1 MDKRFFLAL
10 LLTAIVI
17 IVPPMFFDMGA
28 RRPAPV
34 ADTTSRAAVRPDSI
48 PAAAAPA
55 RPAAAANQATPSPV
69 TTPGPATTAGQPTT
83 TALPSVAAETT
94 TVRTRLSRYVFSSQG
109 AAPISVVLDSYP
121 SRRPTTADPKMVRG
135 GYQEPAELLPQRG
148 ALARYRL
155 ALGRDTIALDTVS
168 LRAEV
173 KQGASGPTVSYSGS
187 VAGRPVT
194 LNYAVVPDSFLMH
207 VTANVVGA
215 PPGSALFIGLPRT
228 LRSNEPDTLEDIGHL
243 AVSYRLSSGD
253 IESVGFS
260 KLDSAEVRAEARP
273 THWVA
278 TRNKYF
284 LVAYRVSA
292 STPFSAVQIQGGR
305 RSDEVA
311 NDINAGALLPLG
323 ADGRASFDI
332 YAGPQDFER
341 LQKLGSDLDQVNPYG
356 GFMRGMVQ
364 PFAVIVMRALLWI
377 KHTTQLNYGWVLVL
391 FGVIVRLALW
401 PLNQGAMRT
410 SLKMQR
416 LQPELQALQKRYSD
430 DPRKQQEA
438 IMKVY
443 KDHGMSP
450 LSPLMGCLPMLLPMP
465 ILFALYFVF
474 QNTIE
479 FRGVPFLW
487 LPDISLKDPYY
498 ITPLL
503 MGISMFVMT
512 WIGSRNM
519 PPNPQAK
526 MMMYMMPIMLTVL
539 FLNFASGLN
548 LYYAVQNV
556 AAIPQQWLLARERA
570 KEPTPAPTVRAAVP
584 APAQKR
590 RT

>member
-17 IVPPMFFDMGA
+17 VAPPLFFNRGT
-28 RRPAPV
+28 RPP
-34 ADTTSRAAVRPDSI
+34 AAVVDSSTLK
-48 PAAAAPA
+48 PSRLDSTTTVPTAPSAA
-55 RPAAAANQATPSPV
+55 TMSP
-69 TTPGPATTAGQPTT
+69 PTTAPSMQTGVNTT
-83 TALPSVAAETT
+83 TVPVETT
-94 TVRTRLSRYVFSSQG
+94 TVHTRRSRYAFSSQG
-109 AAPISVVLDSYP
+109 GVPISVVLDSYP
-121 SRRPTTADPKMVRG
+121 SRRPTSGDPKAIRRENR
-135 GYQEPAELLPQRG
+135 EPSQLLPSH
-148 ALARYRL
+148 ASLARYRL
-155 ALGRDTIALDTVS
+155 ALGRDTIALDTVP
-168 LRAEV
+168 LRPQV
-173 KQGASGPTVSYSGS
+173 KDGAAGPTVSYTGTIGDRSL
-187 VAGRPVT
+187 ALDYR
-194 LNYAVVPDSFLMH
+194 VVSDSFLLH
-207 VTANVVGA
+207 VNARVTGA
-215 PPGSALFIGLPRT
+215 PAGSALLIGLPRT
-228 LRSNEPDTLEDIGHL
+228 LRSNEPDTLEDISHL
-243 AVSYRLSSGD
+243 AVSYRLGSGD
-253 IESVGFS
+253 IESVNFS
-260 KLDSAEVRAEARP
+260 KLDSTETRVETRP
-273 THWVA
+273 SQWVA

-284 LVAYRVSA
+284 LVAYRA
-292 STPFSAVQIQGGR
+292 PAKTPFNTVQIRGGR
-305 RSDEVA
+305 RSDKVA
-311 NDINAGALLPLG
+311 NDVIAGAVLPLG
-323 ADGRASFDI
+323 ADGSATFDI

-356 GFMRGMVQ
+356 GFMHDLVQ
-364 PFAVIVMRALLWI
+364 PFAVIVMRVLLWI

-391 FGVIVRLALW
+391 FGIIIRLALW

-416 LQPELQALQKRYSD
+416 LQPELQALQKRHSD

-487 LPDISLKDPYY
+487 LPDISLKDPFY
-498 ITPLL
+498 ITPVL
-503 MGISMFVMT
+503 MGLSMFFMT

-526 MMMYMMPIMLTVL
+526 MMMYMMPVMLTVF
-539 FLNFASGLN
+539 FLNLASGLN

-570 KEPTPAPTVRAAVP
+570 KEPAPAPVVRGIP

-590 RT
+590 RS

>member
-17 IVPPMFFDMGA
+17 VVPPLFFQNNGG
-28 RRPAPV
+28 RRPTTAAVDSTNRSTVRADTATSAVSSTAPSGSTPGVPV
-34 ADTTSRAAVRPDSI
+34 AQ
-48 PAAAAPA
+48 APA
-55 RPAAAANQATPSPV
+55 VSCQLST
-69 TTPGPATTAGQPTT
+69 
-83 TALPSVAAETT
+83 VAVPIETT
-94 TVRTRLSRYVFSSQG
+94 TVQTRLSRYAFSSRG
-109 AAPISVVLDSYP
+109 AAPVSVVLDSYP
-121 SRRPTTADPKMVRG
+121 SRRPTNADPKGTGRDHKP
-135 GYQEPAELLPQRG
+135 PAELLPAQ
-148 ALARYRL
+148 ASLARYRL
-155 ALGRDTIALDTVS
+155 ALGRDTIALDTVP
-168 LRAEV
+168 LRPEL
-173 KQGASGPTVSYSGS
+173 KQGARGPSVSYSGT
-187 VAGRPVT
+187 VGGRAMT
-194 LNYAVVPDSFLMH
+194 LDYAVVPDSFLLH
-207 VTANVVGA
+207 VTANVAGA
-215 PPGSALFIGLPRT
+215 PQGSALLVGLPRT
-228 LRSNEPDTLEDIGHL
+228 LRSNEPDTLDDINHL

-253 IESVGFS
+253 IESIGFS
-260 KLDSAEVRAEARP
+260 KLDSSEVRAETRP

-284 LVAYRVSA
+284 LVAYRVPTK
-292 STPFSAVQIQGGR
+292 TPFSTVQVQGGR
-305 RSDEVA
+305 RSGKVA
-311 NDINAGALLPLG
+311 NDIIAGAALPLG
-323 ADGRASFDI
+323 ADGRATFDI

-341 LQKLGSDLDQVNPYG
+341 LQTLGSDLDQVNPYG
-356 GFMRGMVQ
+356 GFMRGLVQ

-391 FGVIVRLALW
+391 FGVIIRLALW

-487 LPDISLKDPYY
+487 LPDISLKDPLY
-498 ITPLL
+498 ITPIL
-503 MGISMFVMT
+503 MGLSMFVMT
-512 WIGSRNM
+512 WIGSRNT

-526 MMMYMMPIMLTVL
+526 MMMYMMPVMLTVF
-539 FLNFASGLN
+539 FLNLASGLN

-570 KEPTPAPTVRAAVP
+570 KEPTPAPVVRGMP

>member
-17 IVPPMFFDMGA
+17 VVPPLFLQNKATQRPISGA
-28 RRPAPV
+28 DSSGQRP
-34 ADTTSRAAVRPDSI
+34 VRPDTSVFAATGKTATATTDSSTI
-48 PAAAAPA
+48 TNPA
-55 RPAAAANQATPSPV
+55 NSTPSTIGSAKVVVPPQV
-69 TTPGPATTAGQPTT
+69 G
-83 TALPSVAAETT
+83 AEIT
-94 TVRTRLSRYVFSSQG
+94 TVQTRLAHYGFSSRG

-121 SRRPTTADPKMVRG
+121 SRRPLAGR
-135 GYQEPAELLPQRG
+135 QPAELLPTE
-148 ALARYRL
+148 APLARYRL
-155 ALGRDTIALDTVS
+155 AIGRDTIALDTVP
-168 LRAEV
+168 LHAAL
-173 KQGASGPTVSYSGS
+173 KQGSTGPSVTYTGS
-187 VAGRPVT
+187 VGEHPVA
-194 LNYAVVPDSFLMH
+194 LEYNVVADSFLMH
-207 VTANVVGA
+207 VTASVASA
-215 PPGSALFIGLPRT
+215 PPGSALLIGLPRT
-228 LRSNEPDTLEDIGHL
+228 LRSNEPDTLDDIGHL

-253 IESVGFS
+253 IESIGFS
-260 KLDSAEVRAEARP
+260 KLDSAEVRVETRP

-284 LVAYRVSA
+284 LVAYRVPPKA
-292 STPFSAVQIQGGR
+292 PFSAIQVQGGR
-305 RSDEVA
+305 RTGKTA
-311 NDINAGALLPLG
+311 NEITATAALPLG
-323 ADGRASFDI
+323 NNGRATFDI

-341 LQKLGSDLDQVNPYG
+341 LQRLGSDLDQVNPYG
-356 GFMRGMVQ
+356 GFLRGLVQ

-377 KHTTQLNYGWVLVL
+377 KHTTHLNYGWVLVL
-391 FGVIVRLALW
+391 FGIIIRLALW

-410 SLKMQR
+410 SMKMQR
-416 LQPELQALQKRYSD
+416 LQPELQALQKKYSD

-443 KDHGMSP
+443 KGHGMSP

-479 FRGVPFLW
+479 FRGVSFLW
-487 LPDISLKDPYY
+487 LPDISLKDPFY
-498 ITPLL
+498 ITPIL
-503 MGISMFVMT
+503 MGVSMFVMS
-512 WIGSRNM
+512 WIGMRNS

-526 MMMYMMPIMLTVL
+526 MMMYMMPVMLTVL
-539 FLNFASGLN
+539 FFNFASGLN

-570 KEPTPAPTVRAAVP
+570 KEPAIPPVVRSMP

-590 RT
+590 RS

>member
-17 IVPPMFFDMGA
+17 IVPPVFLNRGA
-28 RRPAPV
+28 PRPAPV
-34 ADTTSRAAVRPDSI
+34 ADSAARSSRLDTTSAADT
-48 PAAAAPA
+48 A
-55 RPAAAANQATPSPV
+55 RHTVASPV
-69 TTPGPATTAGQPTT
+69 
-83 TALPSVAAETT
+83 SVAPSTQADTIRPVAAIETT
-94 TVRTRLSRYVFSSQG
+94 TVQTRLSRYAFSSAG
-109 AAPISVVLDSYP
+109 ATPISIVLDSYP
-121 SRRPTTADPKMVRG
+121 SRRPSFADPKATRAG
-135 GYQEPAELLPQRG
+135 NRQPSELLSPHT

-155 ALGRDTIALDTVS
+155 ALGPDTIALDTIP
-168 LRAEV
+168 LRAEL
-173 KQGASGPTVSYSGS
+173 KQGIAGPMVSYSGT
-187 VAGRPVT
+187 VAGRPMT
-194 LNYAVVPDSFLMH
+194 LEYAVVPDSFLLH
-207 VTANVVGA
+207 VRASVVGA
-215 PPGSALFIGLPRT
+215 PAASALLIGLPRT
-228 LRSNEPDTLEDIGHL
+228 LRSNEPDTLDDIGHL
-243 AVSYRLSSGD
+243 AVSYRLGSGD

-260 KLDSAEVRAEARP
+260 KLDSTETRAESRP
-273 THWVA
+273 TQWIA

-284 LVAYRVSA
+284 LVAYRASA
-292 STPFSAVQIQGGR
+292 KTPFSAVQLRGGHR
-305 RSDEVA
+305 VNKTA
-311 NDINAGALLPLG
+311 NDVIAGTALPLG
-323 ADGRASFDI
+323 TDGRAAFDI

-356 GFMRGMVQ
+356 GFLRGLVQ
-364 PFAVIVMRALLWI
+364 PFAVIVMRVLLWI
-377 KHTTQLNYGWVLVL
+377 KRTTQLNYGWVLVL
-391 FGVIVRLALW
+391 FGVIIRIALW
-401 PLNQGAMRT
+401 PLQQSAMRT

-487 LPDISLKDPYY
+487 LPDISLKDPFYV
-498 ITPLL
+498 TPVL
-503 MGISMFVMT
+503 MGLSMFVMS
-512 WIGSRNM
+512 WIGTRNM

-526 MMMYMMPIMLTVL
+526 MMMYMMPIMLTVF
-539 FLNFASGLN
+539 FLNLASGLN
-548 LYYAVQNV
+548 LYYAVQNI
-556 AAIPQQWLLARERA
+556 AALPQQWLLARERA
-570 KEPTPAPTVRAAVP
+570 KEATPSPVVRGIP

>member
-17 IVPPMFFDMGA
+17 IVPPLFFPNSAA
-28 RRPAPV
+28 RRPRTT
-34 ADTTSRAAVRPDSI
+34 ADSTSRAAARADSTAATA
-48 PAAAAPA
+48 PAAAVSPTVAAPQPAPA
-55 RPAAAANQATPSPV
+55 VAGASQPSAAAI
-69 TTPGPATTAGQPTT
+69 
-83 TALPSVAAETT
+83 ETT
-94 TVRTRLSRYVFSSQG
+94 TVQTRLSRYAFSSRG
-109 AAPISVVLDSYP
+109 AVPVSVVLDSYP
-121 SRRPTTADPKMVRG
+121 SRRPTSAASG
-135 GYQEPAELLPQRG
+135 GVARDRKPSSELLP
-148 ALARYRL
+148 ANSSLVRYRL
-155 ALGRDTIALDTVS
+155 ALGRDTIALDTVP
-168 LRAEV
+168 LRAEL
-173 KQGASGPTVSYSGS
+173 KQGTSGPSVAYSGT
-187 VAGRPVT
+187 VAGRPMT
-194 LNYAVVPDSFLMH
+194 LDYAVVPDSFLLH
-207 VTANVVGA
+207 VTASVAGA
-215 PPGSALFIGLPRT
+215 PAGSALLVGMPRT
-228 LRSNEPDTLEDIGHL
+228 LQSNEPDTLDDISHL
-243 AVSYRLSSGD
+243 AVSYRLGSGD
-253 IESVGFS
+253 IESIGFS
-260 KLDSAEVRAEARP
+260 KLDSTEVRAETRP
-273 THWVA
+273 TSWVA
-278 TRNKYF
+278 ARNKYF
-284 LVAYRVSA
+284 LVAYRA
-292 STPFSAVQIQGGR
+292 PAKTPFSLVQVQGGR
-305 RSDEVA
+305 RSGKVA
-311 NDINAGALLPLG
+311 NEITAGAALPLS
-323 ADGRASFDI
+323 ADGRATFDI

-391 FGVIVRLALW
+391 FGVIIRIALW
-401 PLNQGAMRT
+401 PLQQGAMRT

-416 LQPELQALQKRYSD
+416 LQPELQALQKRHSD

-498 ITPLL
+498 ITPIL
-503 MGISMFVMT
+503 MGLSMFVMS
-512 WIGSRNM
+512 WIGARNM

-526 MMMYMMPIMLTVL
+526 MMMYMMPVMLTVF
-539 FLNFASGLN
+539 FLNLASGLN
-548 LYYAVQNV
+548 LYYAVQNI
-556 AAIPQQWLLARERA
+556 AAIPQQWLLARERM
-570 KEPTPAPTVRAAVP
+570 KEPAPAPVVRGMP

-590 RT
+590 RS

>member
-17 IVPPMFFDMGA
+17 IVPPLFLNKGA
-28 RRPAPV
+28 QRPATVTDSAVRSSPRSDSTAATSTSSSEPSSPV
-34 ADTTSRAAVRPDSI
+34 VPAPSVQRAAPTVI
-48 PAAAAPA
+48 AP
-55 RPAAAANQATPSPV
+55 V
-69 TTPGPATTAGQPTT
+69 
-83 TALPSVAAETT
+83 ETT
-94 TVRTRLSRYVFSSQG
+94 TVRTQLSRYIFSSQG
-109 AAPISVVLDSYP
+109 ASPISVVLDSYP
-121 SRRPTTADPKMVRG
+121 SRRPANGDAKPSRRDNR
-135 GYQEPAELLPQRG
+135 QASELLPPH
-148 ALARYRL
+148 ATLARYRL
-155 ALGRDTIALDTVS
+155 ALGPDTIALDTIP
-168 LRAEV
+168 LRVELKNA
-173 KQGASGPTVSYSGS
+173 ATGPIVSYAGS
-187 VAGRPVT
+187 VAGRPLT
-194 LNYAVVPDSFLMH
+194 LDYAVVPDSFLLH
-207 VTANVVGA
+207 VAASVTGA
-215 PPGSALFIGLPRT
+215 PTGSALLVGLPRT
-228 LRSNEPDTLEDIGHL
+228 LRSNEPDTLDDIGHL
-243 AVSYRLSSGD
+243 AVSYRLGSGD

-260 KLDSAEVRAEARP
+260 KLDSTQTRAETRP
-273 THWVA
+273 IQWVA

-284 LVAYRVSA
+284 LVAYRA
-292 STPFSAVQIQGGR
+292 LAKTPFSAVELRGGR
-305 RSDEVA
+305 RINKTANEV
-311 NDINAGALLPLG
+311 IAGAALPLG
-323 ADGRASFDI
+323 TDGRATFDI

-356 GFMRGMVQ
+356 GFLRGLVQ
-364 PFAVIVMRALLWI
+364 PFAVIVMRVLLWI
-377 KHTTQLNYGWVLVL
+377 KRTTHLNYGWVLVL
-391 FGVIVRLALW
+391 FGVIIRVALW
-401 PLNQGAMRT
+401 PLQQSAMRT

-487 LPDISLKDPYY
+487 LPDISLKDPFYV
-498 ITPLL
+498 TPVL
-503 MGISMFVMT
+503 MGLSMFIMS

-526 MMMYMMPIMLTVL
+526 MMMYMMPVMLTVF
-539 FLNFASGLN
+539 FLNLASGLN
-548 LYYAVQNV
+548 LYYAVQNI
-556 AAIPQQWLLARERA
+556 AALPQQWLLARERA
-570 KEPTPAPTVRAAVP
+570 KEPAPSPVVRGVP

>member
-17 IVPPMFFDMGA
+17 VAPPLFLNRGA
-28 RRPAPV
+28 RRPATTTDSTSSIRPKLDSSV
-34 ADTTSRAAVRPDSI
+34 AATTSGA
-48 PAAAAPA
+48 
-55 RPAAAANQATPSPV
+55 SPTV
-69 TTPGPATTAGQPTT
+69 V
-83 TALPSVAAETT
+83 PSVAPSAPPAGAAGTVSLATLPETT
-94 TVRTRLSRYVFSSQG
+94 TVQARRSRYGFSSQL
-109 AAPISVVLDSYP
+109 AAPVSVVLDSYP
-121 SRRPTTADPKMVRG
+121 SRRPTSGDARATPR
-135 GYQEPAELLPQRG
+135 EPGEPSELLPRDG
-148 ALARYRL
+148 SLARYRL
-155 ALGRDTIALDTVS
+155 ALGADTIALDTVP
-168 LRAEV
+168 LRTAV
-173 KQGASGPTVSYSGS
+173 KEGSAGSTVSFVGT
-187 VAGRPVT
+187 VVGRP
-194 LNYAVVPDSFLMH
+194 LALDYIVVPDSFLLH
-207 VTANVVGA
+207 VTVNVSGA
-215 PPGSALFIGLPRT
+215 PAGSALLVGLPRT
-228 LRSNEPDTLEDIGHL
+228 LRSNEPDTLDDIGHL
-243 AVSYRLSSGD
+243 AVSYRLASGD
-253 IESVGFS
+253 IESVSFS
-260 KLDSAEVRAEARP
+260 KLDSTTTRVETRP
-273 THWVA
+273 TQWIA

-284 LVAYRVSA
+284 LVAYRA
-292 STPFSAVQIQGGR
+292 PAKTPFSVVQLRGGH
-305 RSDEVA
+305 RSNKIA
-311 NDINAGALLPLG
+311 NDVIAGAALPLG
-323 ADGRASFDI
+323 TDGRASFDI

-341 LQKLGSDLDQVNPYG
+341 LQRLGSDLDQVNPYG
-356 GFMRGMVQ
+356 GFMRGLVQ
-364 PFAVIVMRALLWI
+364 PFAVIVMRVLLWI
-377 KHTTQLNYGWVLVL
+377 KRTTQLNYGWVLVL
-391 FGVIVRLALW
+391 FGVIIRLALW
-401 PLNQGAMRT
+401 PLNQSAMRT

-487 LPDISLKDPYY
+487 LPDISLKDPFY
-498 ITPLL
+498 ITPIL
-503 MGISMFVMT
+503 MGLSMFVMT

-526 MMMYMMPIMLTVL
+526 MMMYMMPVMLTVF
-539 FLNFASGLN
+539 FLNLASGLN

-570 KEPTPAPTVRAAVP
+570 KEPAPAPVVRGMP

-590 RT
+590 RS

>member
-17 IVPPMFFDMGA
+17 IVPPLFLNKGTQ
-28 RRPAPV
+28 RPAIV
-34 ADTTSRAAVRPDSI
+34 SDSTVRARTRPDST
-48 PAAAAPA
+48 PVTSGSSTEPSSHV
-55 RPAAAANQATPSPV
+55 TVGPSPQTGTS
-69 TTPGPATTAGQPTT
+69 TTIAP
-83 TALPSVAAETT
+83 VETT
-94 TVRTRLSRYVFSSQG
+94 TVQTQLSRYAFSSQG
-109 AAPISVVLDSYP
+109 AAPVSVVLDSYP
-121 SRRPTTADPKMVRG
+121 SRRPTSVDVKGLRRESHQAS
-135 GYQEPAELLPQRG
+135 ELLPPRM

-155 ALGRDTIALDTVS
+155 ALGSDTVALDTIP

-173 KQGASGPTVSYSGS
+173 KNGATSPRVSYTGTI
-187 VAGRPVT
+187 AGRPLT
-194 LNYAVVPDSFLMH
+194 LDYTVVPDSFLLH
-207 VTANVVGA
+207 VTATVPGA
-215 PPGSALFIGLPRT
+215 PAGSALLVALPRT
-228 LRSNEPDTLEDIGHL
+228 LRSNEPDTLDDIGHL
-243 AVSYRLSSGD
+243 AVSYRLGSGD

-260 KLDSAEVRAEARP
+260 KLDSTQTRAETRP
-273 THWVA
+273 IQWVA

-284 LVAYRVSA
+284 LVAYRA
-292 STPFSAVQIQGGR
+292 SGKTPFSAVELRGGHR
-305 RSDEVA
+305 VNKTANEV
-311 NDINAGALLPLG
+311 IAGAVLPLG
-323 ADGRASFDI
+323 ADGRATFDI

-356 GFMRGMVQ
+356 GFLRGLVQ
-364 PFAVIVMRALLWI
+364 PFAVIVMRVLLWI
-377 KHTTQLNYGWVLVL
+377 KRTTHLNYGWVLVL
-391 FGVIVRLALW
+391 FGVIIRIALW
-401 PLNQGAMRT
+401 PLQQSAMRT

-487 LPDISLKDPYY
+487 LPDISLKDPFY
-498 ITPLL
+498 ITPVL
-503 MGISMFVMT
+503 MGLSMFVMS

-526 MMMYMMPIMLTVL
+526 MMMYMMPVMLTVF
-539 FLNFASGLN
+539 FLNLASGLN
-548 LYYAVQNV
+548 LYYAVQNI
-556 AAIPQQWLLARERA
+556 AALPQQWLLARERA
-570 KEPTPAPTVRAAVP
+570 KEPTPAPVVRGMP

>member
-17 IVPPMFFDMGA
+17 VVPPLFLNRGA
-28 RRPAPV
+28 RRPAAI
-34 ADTTSRAAVRPDSI
+34 ADSTSRTPPRLESSSAAVPSAPPSTSTPLPNVTS
-48 PAAAAPA
+48 PAPVGAAMSS
-55 RPAAAANQATPSPV
+55 TPV
-69 TTPGPATTAGQPTT
+69 
-83 TALPSVAAETT
+83 ETT
-94 TVRTRLSRYVFSSQG
+94 TVRTRRSRYAFTSQG
-109 AAPISVVLDSYP
+109 AAPVSVVLDSYP
-121 SRRPTTADPKMVRG
+121 SRRPTSGDPKVTRRDAR
-135 GYQEPAELLPQRG
+135 EPSELLPAQSP
-148 ALARYRL
+148 LARYRL
-155 ALGRDTIALDTVS
+155 ALGRDTIALDTVP
-168 LRAEV
+168 LHVEV
-173 KQGASGPTVSYSGS
+173 KEGPAGTLVSYAGT
-187 VAGRPVT
+187 VGGRPLA
-194 LNYAVVPDSFLMH
+194 LNYAVAPDSFLLH
-207 VTANVVGA
+207 VNAAVTGA
-215 PPGSALFIGLPRT
+215 PAGSALLIGLPRT
-228 LRSNEPDTLEDIGHL
+228 LRSNEPDTLDDIGHL

-260 KLDSAEVRAEARP
+260 KLDSTTTRSETRP
-273 THWVA
+273 THWIA

-284 LVAYRVSA
+284 LVAYRA
-292 STPFSAVQIQGGR
+292 PAETPFSAVQLRGGH
-305 RSDEVA
+305 RSDKISNDVIAGVA
-311 NDINAGALLPLG
+311 LPLG

-356 GFMRGMVQ
+356 GFMRGLVQ
-364 PFAVIVMRALLWI
+364 PFAVIVMRVLLWI
-377 KHTTQLNYGWVLVL
+377 KRTTQLNYGWVLVL
-391 FGVIVRLALW
+391 FGVIIRLALW
-401 PLNQGAMRT
+401 PLNQSAMRT

-487 LPDISLKDPYY
+487 LPDISLKDPFY
-498 ITPLL
+498 ITPVL
-503 MGISMFVMT
+503 MGLSMFVMT

-526 MMMYMMPIMLTVL
+526 MMMYMMPVMLTVF
-539 FLNFASGLN
+539 FLNLASGLN

-570 KEPTPAPTVRAAVP
+570 KEPAPAPAVRGMP

-590 RT
+590 RS

>member
-17 IVPPMFFDMGA
+17 IAPPLFLNRGA
-28 RRPAPV
+28 RRPPV
-34 ADTTSRAAVRPDSI
+34 AATDSTSRT
-48 PAAAAPA
+48 PA
-55 RPAAAANQATPSPV
+55 RSDSGSSTAPTIPVEKVASTSPEAASPTAGATASPATP
-69 TTPGPATTAGQPTT
+69 
-83 TALPSVAAETT
+83 AETT
-94 TVRTRLSRYVFSSQG
+94 TVQTHRSRYGFSSQQ
-109 AAPISVVLDSYP
+109 AAPVSVVLDSYP
-121 SRRPTTADPKMVRG
+121 SRRPAG
-135 GYQEPAELLPQRG
+135 GTLKATGREGREASELLPSRSP
-148 ALARYRL
+148 LARYRL

-168 LRAEV
+168 LHQDV
-173 KQGASGPTVSYSGS
+173 KQSPTGSTVSYTGT
-187 VAGRPVT
+187 VAGRPLALEYRV
-194 LNYAVVPDSFLMH
+194 ASDSFLLH
-207 VTANVVGA
+207 VNASVGGA
-215 PPGSALFIGLPRT
+215 PPGSALLIGLPRT
-228 LRSNEPDTLEDIGHL
+228 LRSNEPDTLDDIGHL
-243 AVSYRLSSGD
+243 AVSYRLGSGD
-253 IESVGFS
+253 IESVSFS
-260 KLDSAEVRAEARP
+260 KLDSTTTRVETRP
-273 THWVA
+273 THWIA

-284 LVAYRVSA
+284 LVAYQAPVKS
-292 STPFSAVQIQGGR
+292 PFSAVELRGGH
-305 RSDEVA
+305 RSNKIA
-311 NDINAGALLPLG
+311 NDVIAGAALPLG
-323 ADGRASFDI
+323 PDGRASFDI

-341 LQKLGSDLDQVNPYG
+341 LQKLGNDLDQVNPYG
-356 GFMRGMVQ
+356 GFLRGLVQ
-364 PFAVIVMRALLWI
+364 PFAVIVMRVLLWI
-377 KHTTQLNYGWVLVL
+377 KRTTHLNYGWVLVL
-391 FGVIVRLALW
+391 FGVIIRLALW
-401 PLNQGAMRT
+401 PLNQSAMRT

-487 LPDISLKDPYY
+487 LPDISLKDPFY
-498 ITPLL
+498 ITPVL
-503 MGISMFVMT
+503 MGVSMFVMT

-526 MMMYMMPIMLTVL
+526 MMMYMMPVMLTVF
-539 FLNFASGLN
+539 FLNLASGLN

-570 KEPTPAPTVRAAVP
+570 KEPPPPPVVRGIP

>member
-17 IVPPMFFDMGA
+17 VAPPLFFNTGS
-28 RRPAPV
+28 RRPAAS
-34 ADTTSRAAVRPDSI
+34 ADSTSRPPIRPDSV
-48 PAAAAPA
+48 PVAAAPA
-55 RPAAAANQATPSPV
+55 PSGAATQATPPV
-69 TTPGPATTAGQPTT
+69 SGAPGQAA
-83 TALPSVAAETT
+83 TALSTAPIETT
-94 TVRTRLSRYVFSSQG
+94 TVRTRLARYAFSSQG
-109 AAPISVVLDSYP
+109 GAPISVVLDSYP
-121 SRRPTTADPKMVRG
+121 SRRPTSGDPSAVPR
-135 GYQEPAELLPQRG
+135 QSTELIPPRG

-168 LRAEV
+168 LQPEL
-173 KQGASGPTVSYSGS
+173 KQGTTGSTVTYSGT
-187 VAGRPVT
+187 VAGRPLT
-194 LNYAVVPDSFLMH
+194 LDYAVVPDSFLFH
-207 VTANVVGA
+207 VTASVAGA
-215 PPGSALFIGLPRT
+215 PTGSALFIGLPRT
-228 LRSNEPDTLEDIGHL
+228 LRSNEPDTLDDIGHL

-260 KLDSAEVRAEARP
+260 KLDSAEARVEPRP

-284 LVAYRVSA
+284 LVAYRVPA
-292 STPFSAVQIQGGR
+292 KTPFSAVQIQGGR
-305 RSDEVA
+305 RTDKVA
-311 NDINAGALLPLG
+311 NDINAGAVLPLG
-323 ADGRASFDI
+323 TDGRAVFDI

-356 GFMRGMVQ
+356 GFMSGLVQ

-391 FGVIVRLALW
+391 FGIIVRLALW

-416 LQPELQALQKRYSD
+416 LQPELQALQKKYSD

-498 ITPLL
+498 ITPIL
-503 MGISMFVMT
+503 MGLSMFVMT

-526 MMMYMMPIMLTVL
+526 MMMYMMPVMLTVF
-539 FLNFASGLN
+539 FLNLASGLN

-556 AAIPQQWLLARERA
+556 AAIPQQWLLARERS
-570 KEPTPAPTVRAAVP
+570 KEPAPAAVVRGVP

>member
-17 IVPPMFFDMGA
+17 VVPPLFFNTGA
-28 RRPAPV
+28 RRPAAIADSTSRPVERRDSVPTAAVPSNATPV
-34 ADTTSRAAVRPDSI
+34 AQTTPTV
-48 PAAAAPA
+48 A
-55 RPAAAANQATPSPV
+55 RPVDSVVTDLSGSPV
-69 TTPGPATTAGQPTT
+69 
-83 TALPSVAAETT
+83 ETT
-94 TVRTRLSRYVFSSQG
+94 TVRTRLARYAFSSQG

-121 SRRPTTADPKMVRG
+121 SRRPTSANPKGTRAEL
-135 GYQEPAELLPQRG
+135 QQPSELLPPRVS
-148 ALARYRL
+148 LTRYRL

-168 LRAEV
+168 LRAEL
-173 KQGASGPTVSYSGS
+173 KQGTPGPTVSYSGT
-187 VAGRPVT
+187 VAGRPLT
-194 LNYAVVPDSFLMH
+194 LDYAVVPDSFLLH
-207 VTANVVGA
+207 VTATVAGA

-228 LRSNEPDTLEDIGHL
+228 LRSNEPDTLDDIGHL

-260 KLDSAEVRAEARP
+260 KLDSAEVVGEARP
-273 THWVA
+273 TTWVA

-284 LVAYRVSA
+284 LVAYRVPPK
-292 STPFSAVQIQGGR
+292 TPFSAVQVQGGHR
-305 RSDEVA
+305 VDKVA
-311 NDINAGALLPLG
+311 NDINAGAVLSLG
-323 ADGRASFDI
+323 ADGRAVFDI

-401 PLNQGAMRT
+401 PLNQSAMRT

-443 KDHGMSP
+443 KEHGMSP

-503 MGISMFVMT
+503 MGLSMFVMT

-526 MMMYMMPIMLTVL
+526 MMMYMMPIMLTVF
-539 FLNFASGLN
+539 FLNLASGLN

-556 AAIPQQWLLARERA
+556 AAIPQQWLLARERS
-570 KEPTPAPTVRAAVP
+570 KEPAPASVVRGVP

-590 RT
+590 RS

>member
-17 IVPPMFFDMGA
+17 IVPPLFLNRGGQ
-28 RRPAPV
+28 RPAI
-34 ADTTSRAAVRPDSI
+34 ATDT
-48 PAAAAPA
+48 A
-55 RPAAAANQATPSPV
+55 RS
-69 TTPGPATTAGQPTT
+69 TTQPGTTAGTSTPTSQ
-83 TALPSVAAETT
+83 AVSPVVMAPSTQTGSSTLAPAETT
-94 TVRTRLSRYVFSSQG
+94 TVQTQLSRYVFSSQG
-109 AAPISVVLDSYP
+109 GTPVSVVLDSYP
-121 SRRPTTADPKMVRG
+121 SRRPTSLDPKATRREN
-135 GYQEPAELLPQRG
+135 QQPSELLPPRI
-148 ALARYRL
+148 ALAQYRL
-155 ALGRDTIALDTVS
+155 ALGPDTVALDTVP
-168 LRAEV
+168 LRGEV
-173 KQGASGPTVSYSGS
+173 KQGTTGQIVSYRGT
-187 VAGRPVT
+187 VAGRP
-194 LNYAVVPDSFLMH
+194 LMLEYAVVPDSFLLH
-207 VTANVVGA
+207 VTASVTGA
-215 PPGSALFIGLPRT
+215 PTGSALLLGLPRT
-228 LRSNEPDTLEDIGHL
+228 LRSNEPDTLDDIGHL

-260 KLDSAEVRAEARP
+260 KLDSTETRAETRP
-273 THWVA
+273 VHWIA

-284 LVAYRVSA
+284 LVAYRA
-292 STPFSAVQIQGGR
+292 SPKAPFSTVQLRGGR
-305 RSDEVA
+305 RVNKTANEV
-311 NDINAGALLPLG
+311 IAGAALPLG
-323 ADGRASFDI
+323 ADGRAAFDV

-356 GFMRGMVQ
+356 GFLRGLVQ
-364 PFAVIVMRALLWI
+364 PFAVIVMRVLLWI
-377 KHTTQLNYGWVLVL
+377 KRTTHLNYGWVLVL
-391 FGVIVRLALW
+391 FGVIIRIALW
-401 PLNQGAMRT
+401 PLQQSAMRT

-438 IMKVY
+438 VMKVY

-487 LPDISLKDPYY
+487 LPDISLKDPFY
-498 ITPLL
+498 ITPIL
-503 MGISMFVMT
+503 MGLSMFVMS

-526 MMMYMMPIMLTVL
+526 MMMYMMPVMLTVF
-539 FLNFASGLN
+539 FLNLASGLN
-548 LYYAVQNV
+548 LYYAVKNI
-556 AAIPQQWLLARERA
+556 AALPQQWLLARERA
-570 KEPTPAPTVRAAVP
+570 KEPAPASVVRGMP